1 MKKKTDGFT
10 LIELLV
16 VMAIIA
22 ILAAI
27 LVPLAPKLI
36 GTAKRNKA
44 KGEVNTLSMAV
55 KSFYSDY
62 GRMPPAPASG
72 NSAPTIKALIANDP
86 AANPRET
93 VYLELETS
101 NIQGEFLDPWGR
113 QYELFL
119 DSDYDNKV
127 TFDGGTYR
135 TSCIAVSR
143 GPNGAPAA
151 GTATTDSDDITTAK

>member
-1 MKKKTDGFT
+1 MKKKQDGFT

-44 KGEVNTLSMAV
+44 KGEVNTISMAV

-62 GRMPPAPASG
+62 GRMPPAPSG
-72 NSAPTIKALIANDP
+72 ADSRDTFKALIANDP
-86 AANPRET
+86 TANPRKT

-101 NIQGEFLDPWGR
+101 QINGEFLDPWGR
-113 QYELFL
+113 QYEVFL
-119 DSDYDNKV
+119 DTDYDNKV
-127 TFDGGTYR
+127 TFDGASYR
-135 TSCIAVSR
+135 TTCIAVSR
-143 GPNGAPAA
+143 GPNGATA
-151 GTATTDSDDITTAK
+151 GSPSTDSDDITTAK

>member
-1 MKKKTDGFT
+1 MKKKQDGFT

-44 KGEVNTLSMAV
+44 KGEVNTIAMAV

-62 GRMPPAPASG
+62 GRMPPAPAGG
-72 NSAPTIKALIANDP
+72 NSLNTIKALIANDTV
-86 AANPRET
+86 ANPRET

-101 NIQGEFLDPWGR
+101 NITGEFLDPWGR

-119 DSDYDNKV
+119 DADYDNKV
-127 TFDGGTYR
+127 TFDGGSYR
-135 TSCIAVSR
+135 TTCIAVSR
-143 GPNGAPAA
+143 GPNGATVGSP
-151 GTATTDSDDITTAK
+151 TTDSDDITTAK